1 MTTNDHH
8 AFFHAATT
16 AICQHLHPEQGL
28 QGCAR
33 LLAEHMPVGTMY
45 LEVYEHELGA
55 IRSIAKATPQHGE
68 AMDMLVP
75 MDDAQRE
82 MITGFRDQGPRDN
95 VFIVNEPAA
104 DPVSRTMLTALGEPL
119 ETSVLGT
126 YPFLDNQAIGSV
138 VVTAREA
145 SRGPLQP
152 SQAIPKC
159 TFQSFQRMAFRLAL
173 SSK

>member
-1 MTTNDHH
+1 
-8 AFFHAATT
+8 
-16 AICQHLHPEQGL
+16 
-28 QGCAR
+28 
-33 LLAEHMPVGTMY
+33 MY